1 MNLKVQTNIEVG
13 LDLNE
18 NLYQWFDFIFPD
30 FHQKSELILKLK
42 LFFFSKKNKI
52 KELKN
57 LNLNNNDYILTSNN
71 YKKFTFY
78 FSKLINWLI
87 PTFQLLP

>member
-1 MNLKVQTNIEVG
+1 MNLKVQTKIEVG

-42 LFFFSKKNKI
+42 LFFLAKRKNKR
-52 KELKN
+52 
-57 LNLNNNDYILTSNN
+57 T
-71 YKKFTFY
+71 KKSF
-78 FSKLINWLI
+78 
-87 PTFQLLP
+87 

>member
-1 MNLKVQTNIEVG
+1 MNLKVQTKIEVG

-42 LFFFSKKNKI
+42 LFFLAKRI
-52 KELKN
+52 K
-57 LNLNNNDYILTSNN
+57 
-71 YKKFTFY
+71 
-78 FSKLINWLI
+78 
-87 PTFQLLP
+87 